1 MKKLLPIFLFFVF
14 CFLFFVNYSFI
25 HAFTPACDLCGFC
38 VGGEKPA
45 NWDQCVACLA
55 EEGKDWTVLGCIP
68 TNAGGFIQIILQT
81 AVKMIGGIA
90 FLAILYGGFMLL
102 TSGGDITKISKG
114 KTIVT
119 SAVVGLLM
127 IVFSV
132 FILRL
137 VGYEILKIPG
147 FGE

>member
-1 MKKLLPIFLFFVF
+1 MLHAT
-14 CFLFFVNYSFI
+14 CSF
-25 HAFTPACDLCGFC
+25 ANGWTPACDLCGFC

-55 EEGKDWTVLGCIP
+55 QEDKDWTVLGCIP

-81 AVKMIGGIA
+81 AVKVIGGIA
-90 FLAILYGGFMLL
+90 FLAFLYGGFTLL
-102 TSGGDITKISKG
+102 TSGGDVTKISKG

-127 IVFSV
+127 IIFAV